1 MDLSNKR
8 VLVTGAGGFIGSHL
22 VERLLRDGA
31 SVKALVRYNSSG
43 SWGWLQVYQ
52 EGEPQENLEVL
63 SGDIRD
69 QKFVADV
76 VEGCEIVFHL
86 AALIAIPYSY
96 EAPGSYVDTN
106 VSGTLNVLMA
116 AQAKGIRIIHTST
129 SEVYGT
135 PHSVPIT
142 ESHPLQAQSP
152 YAASKI
158 AADKLAESFY
168 CSFDLPVTVLRPFNT
183 FGPRQ
188 SARAV
193 LPTILTQ
200 LLAGKTEIR
209 LGALWPR
216 RDLTFVDDTVDGFIK
231 AALSDAA
238 IGRTVHLGT
247 GRDISI
253 GDLVQLAIETLN
265 VAAEVRSDDER
276 MRPEKS
282 EVGELLSDPSLAAE
296 ILHWKPSVS
305 LEQGIAATATWLEQN
320 LARYNVDRYSR

>member
-1 MDLSNKR
+1 MSLNNTR

-22 VERLLRDGA
+22 VERLLRNGA
-31 SVKALVRYNSSG
+31 SVRALVRYNSSG
-43 SWGWLQVYQ
+43 SWGWLQEYQ
-52 EGEPQENLEVL
+52 ERGAEADIEVI
-63 SGDIRD
+63 SGDVRD
-69 QKFVADV
+69 QSFIVDA
-76 VEGCEIVFHL
+76 VEGCETVFHL

-106 VSGTLNVLMA
+106 VNGTLNVLMA
-116 AQAKGIRIIHTST
+116 AKSQGSRVIHTST

-135 PHSVPIT
+135 PHSVPIA
-142 ESHPLQAQSP
+142 ESHALQAQSP

-193 LPTILTQ
+193 LPTILMQ
-200 LLAGKTEIR
+200 LLAGKTEIH

-216 RDLTFVDDTVDGFIK
+216 RDLTFVNDTVDGFIK
-231 AALSDAA
+231 AALSERAV
-238 IGRTVHLGT
+238 GRTVQLGT

-253 GDLVQLAIETLN
+253 GDLVELAIKTLN
-265 VAAEVRSDDER
+265 VDAKVVSDDER

-282 EVGELLSDPSLAAE
+282 EVGELLSDPSFASEVLN
-296 ILHWKPSVS
+296 WKPETS
-305 LEQGIAATATWLEQN
+305 LEKGIEKTAEWLAKN
-320 LARYNVDRYSR
+320 LTRYNVNRYSR

>member
-1 MDLSNKR
+1 MDFSNKR

-22 VERLLRDGA
+22 VERLLREGA
-31 SVKALVRYNSSG
+31 LVRALVRYNSSG
-43 SWGWLQVYQ
+43 FWGWLQRYQ
-52 EGEPQENLEVL
+52 GKVAQENIEVI
-63 SGDIRD
+63 SGDVRD
-69 QKFVADV
+69 QKFIAEA
-76 VEGCEIVFHL
+76 VEGCEIIFHL

-96 EAPGSYVDTN
+96 QAPGSYVDTN
-106 VSGTLNVLMA
+106 VNGTLNVLMA
-116 AQAKGIRIIHTST
+116 AQSEGIRVIHTST

-152 YAASKI
+152 YAATKI
-158 AADKLAESFY
+158 AADKLAESFF

-193 LPTILTQ
+193 LPAILTQ
-200 LLAGKTEIR
+200 LIAGKTEIR

-216 RDLTFVDDTVDGFIK
+216 RDLTFVDDTVEGFLR
-231 AALSDAA
+231 AAIRDEA

-253 GDLVQLAIETLN
+253 GDLVKLAIETLR
-265 VAAEVRSDDER
+265 VDAEVVSEDER

-296 ILHWKPSVS
+296 ILDWKPKVS
-305 LEQGIAATATWLEQN
+305 LEQGIATTATWLTEN
-320 LARYNVDRYSR
+320 LARYNVDRYSY

>member
-1 MDLSNKR
+1 MDFSNKR

-22 VERLLRDGA
+22 VERLLREGA
-31 SVKALVRYNSSG
+31 LVRALVRYNSSG
-43 SWGWLQVYQ
+43 FWGWLQRYQ
-52 EGEPQENLEVL
+52 EKVSQENIEVI

-69 QKFVADV
+69 QKFIADA
-76 VEGCEIVFHL
+76 VEGCEIIFHL

-96 EAPGSYVDTN
+96 QAPGSYVDTN

-116 AQAKGIRIIHTST
+116 AQSKGIRVIHTST

-158 AADKLAESFY
+158 AADKLVESFY

-183 FGPRQ
+183 YGPRQ

-200 LLAGKTEIR
+200 LIAGKTEIR

-216 RDLTFVDDTVDGFIK
+216 RDLTFVDDTVEGFLR
-231 AALSDAA
+231 AAIRDEA
-238 IGRTVHLGT
+238 IGRTIHLGT

-253 GDLVQLAIETLN
+253 GDLVKLAIETLD
-265 VAAEVRSDDER
+265 VDAEVISEDER

-296 ILHWKPSVS
+296 VLDWKPRVS
-305 LEQGIAATATWLEQN
+305 LEQGIATTATWLTEN
-320 LARYNVDRYSR
+320 IARYNVDQYSY

>member
-22 VERLLRDGA
+22 VDRLLRDGA
-31 SVKALVRYNSSG
+31 LVKALICYNSSG
-43 SWGWLQVYQ
+43 SWGWLDKYQ
-52 EGEPQENLEVL
+52 QEELRENLEVL
-63 SGDIRD
+63 AGDIRD
-69 QKFVADV
+69 QQFIADA
-76 VEGCEIVFHL
+76 VEGCEIIFHL

-96 EAPGSYVDTN
+96 QAPGSYVDTN
-106 VSGTLNVLMA
+106 VNGTLNVLVA
-116 AQAKGIRIIHTST
+116 AQSNGIRVIHTST

-168 CSFDLPVTVLRPFNT
+168 CSFEVPVTVLRPFNT
-183 FGPRQ
+183 YGPRQ

-200 LLAGKTEIR
+200 LIAGKTEIH

-216 RDLTFVDDTVDGFIK
+216 RDLTFVDDTVEGFVK
-231 AALSDAA
+231 AAISDKA
-238 IGRTVHLGT
+238 IGRTIHLGT

-253 GDLVQLAIETLN
+253 GDLVKLAIYTLK
-265 VAAEVRSDDER
+265 VDAEVISEDQR

-282 EVGELLSDPSLAAE
+282 EVGELLSDPNLAVE
-296 ILHWKPSVS
+296 VLDWQPKIS
-305 LEQGIAATATWLEQN
+305 LEQGIAATAEWLSVH
-320 LARYNVDRYSR
+320 LDRYNVDRYSR